1 VVRDTLRDA
10 VGRDRMGTD
19 EEFAEYVNE
28 TLGMRLMASMA
39 RERSNDDEVS
49 GIFYLCFAVIG

>member
-1 VVRDTLRDA
+1 
-10 VGRDRMGTD
+10 MGTD
-19 EEFAEYVNE
+19 AEFADYVNE

-49 GIFYLCFAVIG
+49 KSFKISISGIG